1 MASLKSS
8 LGLAQIR
15 SRNGITLADIAEK
28 TKISTY
34 FLQAI
39 EDEQFSKLP
48 GGIFDRNYIRQYAA
62 AAGIADAKLVERYSR
77 WQAEQSPPVPPKRS
91 TARAWLSSL
100 LASVLG

>member
-1 MASLKSS
+1 MATLKTT
-8 LGLAQIR
+8 LGLAHIR

-28 TKISTY
+28 TKISMF

-48 GGIFDRNYIRQYAA
+48 GGVFDRNYIRQYAA
-62 AAGIADAKLVERYSR
+62 AVGIADAKLLERYSR
-77 WQAEQSPPVPPKRS
+77 WEAECNPPVEPKRS

>member
-28 TKISTY
+28 TKISTF

-62 AAGIADAKLVERYSR
+62 AAGIAEAKLVERYAR
-77 WQAEQSPPVPPKRS
+77 WQAEQNPPAAPKRS